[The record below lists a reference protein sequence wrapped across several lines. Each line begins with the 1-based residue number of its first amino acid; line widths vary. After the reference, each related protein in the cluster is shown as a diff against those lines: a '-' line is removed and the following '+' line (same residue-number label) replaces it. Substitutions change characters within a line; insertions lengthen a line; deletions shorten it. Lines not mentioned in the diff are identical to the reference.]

1 MVVSREFV
9 APLISGEGSVPDG
22 GAVQQPAHSRAPVE
36 LKTLAGAAA
45 QHRKVIQCPAQAC
58 SRFRSGELL
67 SNCQQLNC
75 QYKCTMVGNSTR
87 CYCENGFEIKEDG
100 RSCKDQDECAVYGTC
115 SQTCRNT
122 HGSYTCSCVE
132 GYLMQSDNRSCKAKI
147 EPTDR
152 PPILLIA
159 NFETIEIFYL
169 NGSKMATL
177 SSVNGNE
184 IHALDFIYNEDTI
197 CWIESR
203 ESSNQLKC
211 IQITKA
217 GGLTDEW
224 TINILQSF
232 HNVQQMAIDWLTRNL
247 YFVDHVSDRIFVCN
261 YNGSVCITLID
272 LELHNPKAIAVDPIA
287 GKLFFTDYGNV
298 AKVERCDMD
307 GMNRTRIIDSK
318 TEQPAALALDLVN
331 KLVYWV
337 DLYLDYVGVVDY
349 QGKNRHA
356 IIQGRQVRHLY
367 GITVFEDYLYATNSD
382 NYNIIR
388 INRFNGT
395 DIHSLIKMENAR
407 GIRIYQKRTQ
417 PTVRSHACEVDPY
430 GMPGGC
436 SHICLLSSSYKTRTC
451 RCRTGFN
458 LGSDGRSCK
467 RPKNELFLFYGKGR
481 PGIVRGMDLNT
492 KIADEYM
499 IPIENLVNPRALDFH
514 AETNYIYF
522 ADTTSFLIGR
532 QKIDGTER
540 ETILKDDLDNV
551 EGIAVD
557 WIGNNLYWTNDGHRK
572 TINVARLEKASQSR
586 KTLLEGEMSHP
597 RGIVVDPINGWM
609 YWTDWEE
616 DEIDDSV
623 GRIEKAWMD
632 GFNRQIFVTSKMLW
646 PNGLTLDFHTNTLYW
661 CDAYYDH
668 IEKVF
673 LNGTH
678 RKVVY
683 SGRELNHPFGL
694 SHHGNYVFWT
704 DYMNGSIFQLD
715 LITSE
720 VTLLRHERPPLFGLQ
735 IYDPRKQQGDNMCRV
750 NNGGCSTLCLAI
762 PGGRVCAC
770 ADNQLLD
777 ENGTTCTFNPG
788 EALPRICKAGE
799 FRCKNRHCIQARW
812 KCDGDDDCLD
822 GSDED
827 SVNCSRTCQ
836 VDQFSCGNG
845 RCIPRAWLCD
855 REDDCGDQTDE
866 MASCEF
872 PTCEP
877 LTQFVCKSGRCISS
891 KWHCDSD
898 DDCGDGSDE
907 VGCVHSCFDNQF
919 RCSSGR
925 CIPGHWACDGDN
937 DCGDF
942 SDEAQINCTKEEI
955 HSPAG
960 CNGNEFQCHPDGNC
974 IPDLWRCDGE
984 KDCEDGS
991 DEKGC
996 NGTIRLCDHKTKFSC
1011 WSTDECSLNNGGCS
1025 NHCSVVPGR
1034 GIVCSCPEGLQL
1046 NKDNKTCEIVDYC
1059 SNHLKCSQVCE
1070 QHKHTVKCSCYE
1082 GWKLDVDGES
1092 CTSVDPFEAFII
1104 FSIRH
1109 EIRRIDLH
1117 KRDYSLLVP
1126 GLRNTIALDFHFNQ
1140 SLLYWTDVV
1149 EDRIYRGKLSESG
1162 GVSAI
1167 EVVVEHGL
1175 ATPEGLTVDWIAGN
1189 IYWIDSNLDQIEVA
1203 KLDGSLRTT
1212 LIAGAMEHPRAI
1224 ALDPRYG

>member
-1 MVVSREFV
+1 
-9 APLISGEGSVPDG
+9 
-22 GAVQQPAHSRAPVE
+22 
-36 LKTLAGAAA
+36 
-45 QHRKVIQCPAQAC
+45 
-58 SRFRSGELL
+58 
-67 SNCQQLNC
+67 
-75 QYKCTMVGNSTR
+75 
-87 CYCENGFEIKEDG
+87 
-100 RSCKDQDECAVYGTC
+100 
-115 SQTCRNT
+115 
-122 HGSYTCSCVE
+122 
-132 GYLMQSDNRSCKAKI
+132 
-147 EPTDR
+147 
-152 PPILLIA
+152 
-159 NFETIEIFYL
+159 
-169 NGSKMATL
+169 
-177 SSVNGNE
+177 
-184 IHALDFIYNEDTI
+184 
-197 CWIESR
+197 
-203 ESSNQLKC
+203 
-211 IQITKA
+211 
-217 GGLTDEW
+217 
-224 TINILQSF
+224 
-232 HNVQQMAIDWLTRNL
+232 
-247 YFVDHVSDRIFVCN
+247 
-261 YNGSVCITLID
+261 
-272 LELHNPKAIAVDPIA
+272 
-287 GKLFFTDYGNV
+287 
-298 AKVERCDMD
+298 MD
-307 GMNRTRIIDSK
+307 GLNRTRIIDSK

-337 DLYLDYVGVVDY
+337 DLYLDYVEVVDY
-349 QGKNRHA
+349 QGKNRHT

-382 NYNIIR
+382 NFSIIR

-395 DIHSLIKMENAR
+395 DIQSLIKMENAR

-467 RPKNELFLFYGKGR
+467 MSIVSPFCYNNGFLFLSVFLLCNKISIQIVLVLLCTALPHELQFSTSYQGGKRDKG
-481 PGIVRGMDLNT
+481 
-492 KIADEYM
+492 
-499 IPIENLVNPRALDFH
+499 
-514 AETNYIYF
+514 
-522 ADTTSFLIGR
+522 FLGF
-532 QKIDGTER
+532 ER
-540 ETILKDDLDNV
+540 RKGVPDLDNV

-597 RGIVVDPINGWM
+597 RGIVVDPVNGWM

-678 RKVVY
+678 RKIVY
-683 SGRELNHPFGL
+683 SGKELNHPFGL

-715 LITSE
+715 LVTNE

-777 ENGTTCTFNPG
+777 ENGTTCIFNSG
-788 EALPRICKAGE
+788 EVFPHICKAGE

-827 SVNCSRTCQ
+827 SVNCFNHSCPDDQFKCKNNRCIPKRWLCDGANDCGSNEDESNQTCAARTCQ

-866 MASCEF
+866 MASCVTYIYLSDCHYTSKFIYYLLLEYCDNPRKF

-877 LTQFVCKSGRCISS
+877 LTQFICKSGRCISS

-919 RCSSGR
+919 RCSNGR

-942 SDEAQINCTKEEI
+942 SDEAQTNCT
-955 HSPAG
+955 
-960 CNGNEFQCHPDGNC
+960 
-974 IPDLWRCDGE
+974 R
-984 KDCEDGS
+984 
-991 DEKGC
+991 
-996 NGTIRLCDHKTKFSC
+996 
-1011 WSTDECSLNNGGCS
+1011 
-1025 NHCSVVPGR
+1025 
-1034 GIVCSCPEGLQL
+1034 EGQ
-1046 NKDNKTCEIVDYC
+1046 
-1059 SNHLKCSQVCE
+1059 
-1070 QHKHTVKCSCYE
+1070 
-1082 GWKLDVDGES
+1082 
-1092 CTSVDPFEAFII
+1092 
-1104 FSIRH
+1104 
-1109 EIRRIDLH
+1109 
-1117 KRDYSLLVP
+1117 
-1126 GLRNTIALDFHFNQ
+1126 
-1140 SLLYWTDVV
+1140 
-1149 EDRIYRGKLSESG
+1149 
-1162 GVSAI
+1162 
-1167 EVVVEHGL
+1167 
-1175 ATPEGLTVDWIAGN
+1175 
-1189 IYWIDSNLDQIEVA
+1189 
-1203 KLDGSLRTT
+1203 
-1212 LIAGAMEHPRAI
+1212 
-1224 ALDPRYG
+1224 